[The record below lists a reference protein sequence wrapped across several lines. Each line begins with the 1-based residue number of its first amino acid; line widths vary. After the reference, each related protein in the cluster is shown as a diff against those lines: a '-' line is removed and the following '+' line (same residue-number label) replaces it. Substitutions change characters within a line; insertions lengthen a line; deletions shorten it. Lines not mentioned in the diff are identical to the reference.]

1 MSGLAI
7 KKNVWILGIVS
18 LLTDI
23 SSEMIFSVL
32 PVFMSSVLM
41 LDKSIIGLIEGLAE
55 ASSSVFKL
63 ASERISRALGSR
75 KRTIILGY
83 GISTILKPL
92 FAFATTWWMVLLV
105 RFGDRA
111 GKGLRGPAR
120 DAIIADSSE
129 EKNRGVSF
137 GLHRS
142 MDTLGAIIGPITAFL
157 ILSAYTRAFELV
169 FLLSFIPAALAVA
182 VIWLFVK
189 KTDQVGRVKTTKT
202 INAGKYR
209 WFLGSAAI
217 FALANLSFAFLIIRV
232 QELGLPIQFAPLA
245 YLAFTVPYALSA
257 IPFGRLADKFGRIN
271 TISIAFALFIIV
283 FAGLAM
289 TNDIW
294 AGVALLVVYGIG
306 TAGVDTVQRIIASE
320 VVPAKRRVGSLGTYQ
335 GLSGL
340 LALPASVMAGAVWSV
355 FGAEYAFALSS
366 LLCLLSLIVTQK
378 LR

>member
-1 MSGLAI
+1 LAI
-7 KKNVWILGIVS
+7 KKNVWVLGIVS
-18 LLTDI
+18 LLTDV

-32 PVFMSSVLM
+32 PVFMSGVLM
-41 LDKSIIGLIEGLAE
+41 LDKSVIGLIEGLAE

-63 ASERISRALGSR
+63 ASERISKILGSR

-83 GISTILKPL
+83 GISTVLKPL

-129 EKNRGVSF
+129 EGNRGVSF

-142 MDTLGAIIGPITAFL
+142 MDTLGAIIGPVAAFL
-157 ILSAYTRAFELV
+157 ILSAFADAFELV
-169 FLLSFIPAALAVA
+169 FMLSFIPAALAVA

-189 KTDQVGRVKTTKT
+189 KTDGIGRVKKAKT
-202 INAGKYR
+202 IKAGKYR

-217 FALANLSFAFLIIRV
+217 FALANISFAFLIIRV
-232 QELGLPIQFAPLA
+232 QELGLPMEYAPLA
-245 YLAFTVPYALSA
+245 YLAFTVPYAISA
-257 IPFGRLADKFGRIN
+257 VPFGRLADMFGRIN
-271 TISIAFALFIIV
+271 AISLSLVLFIIV

-289 TNDIW
+289 TNDIR
-294 AGVALLVVYGIG
+294 AGIVLLVIYGIG

-320 VVPAKRRVGSLGTYQ
+320 LVPRKRRVGSLGTYQ

-340 LALPASVMAGAVWSV
+340 LALPASVIAGSVWSV
-355 FGAEYAFALSS
+355 FGAGYAFALSS
-366 LLCLLSLIVTQK
+366 LLCFLSLLATQK

>member
-1 MSGLAI
+1 MKI
-7 KKNVWILGIVS
+7 RRNVWILGIVS

-23 SSEMIFSVL
+23 SSEMIFSIL

-41 LDKSIIGLIEGLAE
+41 LDKSVIGLIEGLAE

-63 ASERISRALGSR
+63 ASERISRLLGSR
-75 KRTIILGY
+75 KRTILLGY
-83 GISTILKPL
+83 GLSTILKPL
-92 FAFATTWWMVLLV
+92 FAFASTWWMVLLV

-120 DAIIADSSE
+120 DAIIADSSP
-129 EKNRGVSF
+129 KADRGSSF

-142 MDTLGAIIGPITAFL
+142 MDTIGAIIGPIAAFF
-157 ILSAYTRAFELV
+157 ILSAYAGAFELV

-189 KTDQVGRVKTTKT
+189 KTDGTEKAKQAKT
-202 INAGKYR
+202 IKAGNYR

-217 FALANLSFAFLIIRV
+217 FALANISFAFLIIRV
-232 QELGLPIQFAPLA
+232 QELGLPLEYAPLA

-257 IPFGRLADKFGRIN
+257 IPFGRFADRFGRIN
-271 TISIAFALFIIV
+271 AISVSFALFIAV
-283 FAGLAM
+283 FAGLAV

-294 AGVALLVVYGIG
+294 AGVALLVVYGVG
-306 TAGVDTVQRIIASE
+306 TAGVDTTQRIIASE
-320 VVPAKRRVGSLGTYQ
+320 IVPARKRVGSLGTYQ
-335 GLSGL
+335 GVAGL
-340 LALPASVMAGAVWSV
+340 LALPASVMAGTIWSV
-355 FGAEYAFALSS
+355 FGAEYAFGLSAFLCLAS
-366 LLCLLSLIVTQK
+366 LLATQK